1 MRALVVSP
9 LQPSCYEGMARC
21 AFWVHLMTDAELQPV
36 IAALKAG
43 DRAQAR
49 RLLQPLLRQPS
60 ADRWYAAALLSGT
73 REQAVHALE
82 RAITLDSAHMR
93 AHKRLTQ
100 LQTTEKQHDTITDD
114 DLPPL
119 AALVAD
125 DVAIPVEKPYD
136 PQPATEQIFESLR
149 AGPLK
154 KPVRRRRLG
163 RWRYV
168 ILVSMILMS
177 LSSTYFVMLV
187 LGSGIPGQ
195 LRSVFTGVH
204 PVFAPDATL
213 VYATPVAV
221 VDGTPFYAAP
231 LDSYGSAGTGATPV
245 TEIQGTPVYARPDA
259 VVVVAAAKTTD
270 LIVQQP
276 ISDILE
282 PGFAHEY
289 VFTAQQGEEVAVG
302 VQFFS
307 PTAQGVGRNVTI
319 LDPDELSAERV
330 CQRDQILQGDNGVVF
345 ICPVH
350 KSGHWKVRLFGREG
364 ESSGAYVVAIEK
376 FE

>member
-1 MRALVVSP
+1 
-9 LQPSCYEGMARC
+9 MA
-21 AFWVHLMTDAELQPV
+21 DAELQPV
-36 IAALKAG
+36 IAALRAG
-43 DRAQAR
+43 DRQQAR
-49 RLLQPLLRQPS
+49 DLLRPLLRQPS
-60 ADRWYAAALLSGT
+60 AERWYAAALLSGT
-73 REQAVHALE
+73 REQAVIALE
-82 RAITLDSAHMR
+82 RALILDPNHAR
-93 AHKRLTQ
+93 ARKRLTQ
-100 LQTTEKQHDTITDD
+100 LQTTEDQHDAISED

-125 DVAIPVEKPYD
+125 EVAIPVEKPYNPD
-136 PQPATEQIFESLR
+136 VATEQIYEALK

-154 KPVRRRRLG
+154 KPKRRRRLG
-163 RWRYV
+163 KWRYV
-168 ILVSMILMS
+168 VLTSMILLS

-187 LGSGIPGQ
+187 MGSGIPGR
-195 LRSVFTGVH
+195 LRSIFTGVQ
-204 PVFAPDATL
+204 PISAPDATL

-221 VDGTPFYAAP
+221 IEGTPYYAAP

-259 VVVVAAAKTTD
+259 VVVVAPAKTTD
-270 LIVQQP
+270 LVRQQP
-276 ISDILE
+276 VSDILE

-289 VFTAQQGEEVAVG
+289 VFTAQQGEEIAVG

-330 CQRDQILQGDNGVVF
+330 CQRDHILEGDNGVVF

-350 KSGHWKVRLFGREG
+350 KSGRWKVRLFGREG
-364 ESSGAYVVAIEK
+364 ESSGAYVVAVEK